1 MGVRVQETPG
11 NLPNPLNFITPC
23 HVYFLIAKM
32 APITRSKAA
41 KRARYNTTS
50 HREHNTP
57 QKTRF
62 FNAYDGREPGQ
73 SQNSVAAQCGIAHS
87 TASKWL
93 HDRSKRGKEAYRR
106 VRPLS
111 KHLGKPFRI
120 PLNKLRDLTVPS
132 KNAVRNENLKV
143 QIKHHKLPIKKRAL
157 QRNLHTRLRKAALY
171 KAAYSKPIS
180 DANRAKRVT
189 YALQHQEH
197 SIGGFWHRV
206 VFSDEAHVDP
216 GSSKTPYILRE
227 QGTRYEPENLMER
240 PDKIGNKIH
249 MAAWCNWYQ
258 KAPELIFYH
267 DEMDE
272 LPKPKKPQKPRK
284 SKYESEEQY
293 QQRIADWQLTMPH
306 DVEVSPKGNSMTMK
320 YYSEVILPQYI
331 SALHS
336 LRIKFNIE
344 PIFQQ
349 DNDSSH
355 GTRGQAESI
364 ITKQLQE
371 AQIELLLHPP
381 NSPDLSPIE
390 ACWNILKNR
399 IRQYRF
405 SSIAQLKDAL
415 QTEWKKITITDV
427 RKRIQEMPSR
437 CKTLLKTGGDRI
449 RSNVW

>member
-1 MGVRVQETPG
+1 
-11 NLPNPLNFITPC
+11 
-23 HVYFLIAKM
+23 
-32 APITRSKAA
+32 
-41 KRARYNTTS
+41 
-50 HREHNTP
+50 
-57 QKTRF
+57 
-62 FNAYDGREPGQ
+62 
-73 SQNSVAAQCGIAHS
+73 
-87 TASKWL
+87 
-93 HDRSKRGKEAYRR
+93 
-106 VRPLS
+106 
-111 KHLGKPFRI
+111 
-120 PLNKLRDLTVPS
+120 
-132 KNAVRNENLKV
+132 
-143 QIKHHKLPIKKRAL
+143 
-157 QRNLHTRLRKAALY
+157 
-171 KAAYSKPIS
+171 
-180 DANRAKRVT
+180 
-189 YALQHQEH
+189 
-197 SIGGFWHRV
+197 
-206 VFSDEAHVDP
+206 
-216 GSSKTPYILRE
+216 
-227 QGTRYEPENLMER
+227 MER